1 MSSEFLTLRIRWRH
15 TVDDSDSDS
24 YVTPLTAETD
34 PDSPSRTSNMSICS
48 DCGGTVIEY
57 DHAAGNGFC
66 VSCGTVVEEN
76 TIVSELGFDETSAGA
91 AVVQGSFVAQ
101 GSTRAHLTGP
111 LGHRANHESREQTI
125 ANANKKIQ
133 SIANILRLSE
143 QICLAATRLYTLAVE
158 HKFTKGRKSL
168 NVVAVCLYV
177 ACRQKETRN
186 YMLIDFSDLLQV
198 NVFELGHTYL
208 QLVQT
213 LNLRLP
219 LVDPS
224 HYISRFAALLEFGE
238 ETNRVATDA
247 VRLVSRFDRDW
258 MSRGRRPAGICGAA
272 LLLAARMNNFRRSV
286 EEIVQVVKI
295 ADTTLKK
302 RLDEFRKTPSGQ
314 LTLADFRRVWLDEE
328 MDPPAFTKG
337 REKEEAEKRAAEE
350 SQQESPNGGEGGRK
364 MKMKDKTTPKKKRK
378 RKRIDSDEETEE
390 VESTP
395 HPPPQPLFDPALLHQ
410 GILAGTME
418 SMPAGVNH
426 MPLFAPDPD
435 EEVNSHID
443 PALLQQS
450 VQYRTA
456 PQQYTESESLHAP
469 LDINIELGEPDGP
482 QQASDYVDTT
492 MENVIVEE
500 VSKYLGEGRAAQ
512 VRAVLEEQEEQER
525 QRRIEREEERRKRA
539 SAWREQQYSLTN
551 GAFNGPVSAVSQVEE
566 EEEEDWTLGL
576 NDEELDKF
584 LLDEEEAKIKE
595 RVWVELNKD
604 YLEAL
609 AGGYLFKPGI
619 GNEVRFRIWSDPST
633 GPEYGV
639 FAKRIILAKGEQQDA
654 TTAAKSRK
662 RRKTAKPR
670 DATTPSGATVTESV
684 QNLVKK
690 NLKYS
695 RRINYNALKELFVDS
710 GGLPSLA
717 ETMTTGM
724 DEKDDT
730 ELIQMEDGKGDTEP
744 QLIVEEGTV
753 GVVSAVSTGAAS
765 DARKRAYDDED
776 GEGES
781 DDEKDEPMN
790 YAWEDAYEQEI

>member
-1 MSSEFLTLRIRWRH
+1 MILTN
-15 TVDDSDSDS
+15 
-24 YVTPLTAETD
+24 
-34 PDSPSRTSNMSICS
+34 SR
-48 DCGGTVIEY
+48 
-57 DHAAGNGFC
+57 
-66 VSCGTVVEEN
+66 
-76 TIVSELGFDETSAGA
+76 
-91 AVVQGSFVAQ
+91 
-101 GSTRAHLTGP
+101 
-111 LGHRANHESREQTI
+111 
-125 ANANKKIQ
+125 
-133 SIANILRLSE
+133 
-143 QICLAATRLYTLAVE
+143 
-158 HKFTKGRKSL
+158 
-168 NVVAVCLYV
+168 
-177 ACRQKETRN
+177 
-186 YMLIDFSDLLQV
+186 QV

-350 SQQESPNGGEGGRK
+350 SQQESTNKENGGEGGRK
-364 MKMKDKTTPKKKRK
+364 MKMKDKTTSKKKRK
-378 RKRIDSDEETEE
+378 RKRIDSDEEMEE

-395 HPPPQPLFDPALLHQ
+395 HPPQPLFDPALLQQ

-418 SMPAGVNH
+418 SIPAGVNH

-456 PQQYTESESLHAP
+456 PQQYTESSRSDSLHTS
-469 LDINIELGEPDGP
+469 LDINIELHEPHDP
-482 QQASDYVDTT
+482 KNYVDAT

-500 VSKYLGEGRAAQ
+500 VSKYLGEGKAAQ
-512 VRAVLEEQEEQER
+512 VRAVLDEQEEQER

-539 SAWREQQYSLTN
+539 SAWHQHQHSFVN
-551 GAFNGPVSAVSQVEE
+551 GAFSGPVSAVSQVA
-566 EEEEDWTLGL
+566 EEEDWTLGL

-609 AGGYLFKPGI
+609 AGGYSI
-619 GNEVRFRIWSDPST
+619 GNEVCFRI
-633 GPEYGV
+633 
-639 FAKRIILAKGEQQDA
+639 
-654 TTAAKSRK
+654 
-662 RRKTAKPR
+662 
-670 DATTPSGATVTESV
+670 
-684 QNLVKK
+684 
-690 NLKYS
+690 
-695 RRINYNALKELFVDS
+695 
-710 GGLPSLA
+710 
-717 ETMTTGM
+717 
-724 DEKDDT
+724 
-730 ELIQMEDGKGDTEP
+730 
-744 QLIVEEGTV
+744 
-753 GVVSAVSTGAAS
+753 
-765 DARKRAYDDED
+765 
-776 GEGES
+776 
-781 DDEKDEPMN
+781 
-790 YAWEDAYEQEI
+790 